1 MILGD
6 TVQVKSTG
14 VLDYCYHTSKA
25 SSYLSARS
33 GHQGKAQCI
42 NEEEIRRSK
51 KRTSLSTENYQRAS
65 VVLLRKVL
73 GDQHCC

>member
-6 TVQVKSTG
+6 TVQVKSSG

-42 NEEEIRRSK
+42 NEEEIRSK